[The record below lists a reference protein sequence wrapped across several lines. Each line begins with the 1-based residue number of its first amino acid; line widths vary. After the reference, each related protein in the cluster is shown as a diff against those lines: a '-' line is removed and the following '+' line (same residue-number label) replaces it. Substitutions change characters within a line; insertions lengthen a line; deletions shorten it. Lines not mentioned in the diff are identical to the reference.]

1 MARRSRLSGDF
12 KLRKTLRRIHQT
24 MDNELRPAMEES
36 SKQILESM
44 RDLVPKDT
52 GASAAALQAYVSK
65 DGLNAEIGLR
75 GKRNN
80 RKFYYLRF
88 IEYGTKGYTGGK
100 RSDSRNRRDEVKTD
114 GSHWFGKHPDIPAR
128 PAHPWLRPAYQVN
141 REVVLANIHAA
152 VGQTL
157 KKAAEN
163 A

>member
-12 KLRKTLRRIHQT
+12 KLRRTLRRIHQT
-24 MDNELRPAMEES
+24 MDNDLRPAMEDAAQ
-36 SKQILESM
+36 QILETM
-44 RDLVPKDT
+44 RRLVPKDT
-52 GASAAALQAYVSK
+52 GAAAAALQVHVSK
-65 DGLNAEIGLR
+65 DGLNAEIGIR
-75 GKRNN
+75 GKKNN

-100 RSDSRNRRDEVKTD
+100 RAGNRNRRNGVKTD
-114 GSHWFGKHPDIPAR
+114 GTHWFGQHPDIPAR

-141 REVVLANIHAA
+141 REVVLADIRAA
-152 VGQTL
+152 VGRTL